1 MQFNRKNEIEKIYLL
16 KIDLQF
22 FADTGDKT
30 EKATPKRK
38 SDVRKK
44 GQVAKSQELV
54 SAVVLLIAFISLK
67 IFGFSLY
74 EQIVELTNKVF
85 DVYMLNT
92 ENIFTINGIRTL
104 AIDLAVWF
112 IQAMLPIFSLVML
125 MGVVANLVQS
135 GFLFTLETIKPK
147 FSNISPLRG
156 IKNIFSIKSIAEFF
170 VKSLLKIIIVG
181 IVSYVTIKDNVS
193 NILTIM
199 DFDIVTIGT
208 YIMNLTIDLGIKIA
222 ACMLVFAI
230 VDFIVQI
237 RKHNKEI
244 MMTKQEIKEEYKQ
257 TEGNPQIKSK
267 IRQKQRQMSISR
279 MMQQIPKADVIITNP
294 THFAVAIQYN
304 PEKDSAPIVIAKGQ
318 DYVALRIKEIAKENK
333 VEIVENKPLAR
344 ALYAQVEIGEA
355 IPEEFYQAVAEVLA
369 YVYSL
374 KAV

>member
-1 MQFNRKNEIEKIYLL
+1 MQFNNEIEEIYLL

-22 FADTGDKT
+22 FADNGDKT

-38 SDVRKK
+38 ADVRKK
-44 GQVAKSQELV
+44 GQVPKSQELV
-54 SAVVLLIAFISLK
+54 SACVLLMAFIALK
-67 IFGFSLY
+67 TFGFSLY
-74 EQIVELTNKVF
+74 QKIIELTNKVF

-92 ENIFTINGIRTL
+92 ENIFTINGITML
-104 AIDLAVWF
+104 AVDLALWF
-112 IQAMLPIFSLVML
+112 LQAMLPIFSLIML
-125 MGVVANLVQS
+125 MGVVVNLVQT
-135 GFLFTLETIKPK
+135 GFLFTFESIKPK
-147 FSNISPLRG
+147 FSNISPLNG
-156 IKNIFSIKSIAEFF
+156 IKNLFSIKSIAEFF
-170 VKSLLKIIIVG
+170 IKSLLKIIIVG
-181 IVSYVTIKDNVS
+181 IVSYNTIKDNID

-199 DFDIVTIGT
+199 DFDIVTIGS
-208 YIMNLTIDLGIKIA
+208 YIMGLTIDLGIKIA
-222 ACMLVFAI
+222 ACMVVFAV
-230 VDFIVQI
+230 VDVIVQI
-237 RKHNKEI
+237 RKHNKSI

-279 MMQQIPKADVIITNP
+279 MMQQVPKADVIITNP
-294 THFAVAIQYN
+294 THFAVAIQYD

-318 DYVALRIKEIAKENK
+318 DYVALRIKEIARENK

-344 ALYAQVEIGEA
+344 ALYAQVEIGES